1 MEKRKKRESI
11 TINGRIFTIYK
22 YTRLES
28 TNTFLRQHCMDLPDY
43 TVIWAEEQTHGRG
56 RFNRVWYSSPGKD
69 LTFSILLPLESRV
82 SKLRHNITQ
91 ITALSV
97 ARLLEDYG
105 LKPRIK
111 WPNDVL
117 MHEKKV
123 CGILCEIV
131 ELDLKTYAVLG
142 IGLNVNSSNES
153 SLYFDSF
160 VTSMHKELNRTV
172 NRSEVFREL
181 LGLVYGCFVELN
193 REGFLQSQKEIK
205 KRLMYV
211 HERIVVKDGTRN
223 PHLGKIIDLNHDGTL
238 LFQCDECNTINL
250 NSGEITYHINTGL
263 PCPAQ
268 AGK

>member
-1 MEKRKKRESI
+1 M
-11 TINGRIFTIYK
+11 NV
-22 YTRLES
+22 
-28 TNTFLRQHCMDLPDY
+28 QDY
-43 TVIWAEEQTHGRG
+43 AVIWAEEQTHGRG
-56 RFNRVWYSSPGKD
+56 RFNRAWYSSPGKD

-105 LKPRIK
+105 LKPHIK

-117 MHEKKV
+117 IHKKKV

-131 ELDLKTYAVLG
+131 ELGLKTYAVLG
-142 IGLNVNSSNES
+142 IGLNVNSNDES

-160 VTSMHKELNRTV
+160 VTSMHKELNRAV
-172 NRSEVFREL
+172 NRTEVLREL

-193 REGFLQSQKEIK
+193 RDGFVQSHREIK
-205 KRLMYV
+205 KRLMYI

-223 PHLGKIIDLNHDGTL
+223 SHPGKIIDLNHDGTL
-238 LFQCDECNTINL
+238 LFQCDECDTISL
-250 NSGEITYHINTGL
+250 NSGEITYHSNTGKEVY
-263 PCPAQ
+263 CDQ
-268 AGK
+268 